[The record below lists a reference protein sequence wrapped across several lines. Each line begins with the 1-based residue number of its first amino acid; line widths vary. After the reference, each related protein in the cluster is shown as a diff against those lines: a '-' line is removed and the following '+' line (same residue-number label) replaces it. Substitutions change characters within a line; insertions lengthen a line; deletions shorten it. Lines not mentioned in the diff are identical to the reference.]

1 MKSGRKR
8 RLRILTEHPVNM
20 IGLSQ
25 AIINMVRP
33 LKLMFFPRFVS
44 VHSSSLTTKNYH
56 GIEWKT

>member
-33 LKLMFFPRFVS
+33 LKLMLFPRFVS
-44 VHSSSLTTKNYH
+44 VHSSSLTHKNYH

>member
-8 RLRILTEHPVNM
+8 RLRILTEHPVNV

-33 LKLMFFPRFVS
+33 LKLMFFLRFVS
-44 VHSSSLTTKNYH
+44 VHSSSLRTKNYH
-56 GIEWKT
+56 GIE

>member
-20 IGLSQ
+20 ITLSQ

-33 LKLMFFPRFVS
+33 LKLRFFARFVS
-44 VHSSSLTTKNYH
+44 VHSSSLTHKNYH

>member
-25 AIINMVRP
+25 AIINVVRP
-33 LKLMFFPRFVS
+33 Q
-44 VHSSSLTTKNYH
+44 N
-56 GIEWKT
+56 

>member
-20 IGLSQ
+20 ITLSQ

-33 LKLMFFPRFVS
+33 LKLRFFARFVS
-44 VHSSSLTTKNYH
+44 VHSSSLTHKNYH
-56 GIEWKT
+56 GIE

>member
-8 RLRILTEHPVNM
+8 RLRILTEHPANM

-33 LKLMFFPRFVS
+33 Q
-44 VHSSSLTTKNYH
+44 N
-56 GIEWKT
+56 

>member
-33 LKLMFFPRFVS
+33 LKLMFFLRFVS
-44 VHSSSLTTKNYH
+44 VHSSSLRTKNYH
-56 GIEWKT
+56 GIE

>member
-1 MKSGRKR
+1 MKSGRKK

-25 AIINMVRP
+25 AIINIVHP

-44 VHSSSLTTKNYH
+44 VHSSSLTHKNYH